1 MPMSRSSALSVNVM
15 VMFEM
20 HDLNGALFLNAI
32 FFWALSSPFTAVAK
46 SSIVTFTII
55 YASL

>member
-1 MPMSRSSALSVNVM
+1 MSWNNFDYILIYIAMPMSRSSALSVNVM

-32 FFWALSSPFTAVAK
+32 FF
-46 SSIVTFTII
+46 
-55 YASL
+55 